1 MKSSNQQTAISTQT
15 MQQILHG
22 LYYVLFA
29 SCWLLLA
36 PNASAAGFDLSV
48 SPPIFQAELTPPS
61 NAQIKEQ
68 LVLENTGDEALDLK
82 IVFRHFKPAS
92 ENGQVEYLK
101 ETETPGA
108 DPLIFQRVSIEEN
121 GERLERVLIPPKTTK
136 KYNLHISV
144 PKDEPP
150 SDYYFTILFINDA
163 ATINN
168 SETPTDEEKPSGS
181 IAVGGIGT
189 NVLLSIGPKGT
200 TSGSI
205 EEFSTPFFQGGGPV
219 PFVVRVKNT
228 SKHFIY
234 PKANIEIKNMFGQR
248 IGVVDL
254 LPLNILSQTTRALPS
269 QEQFVF
275 ESQKQGGQLDEKT
288 LEKLAK
294 SQNAQSDNA
303 PLLAIWPEKFLL
315 GPYTAKLTIALS
327 DEGPIYHRSIIF
339 IGFPLLL
346 VTGFII
352 ALGVV
357 LLIRSRL
364 KHRR

>member
-1 MKSSNQQTAISTQT
+1 MKTSNQKTAISTKI
-15 MQQILHG
+15 MQQVLHG
-22 LYYVLFA
+22 LQYVLFA

-36 PNASAAGFDLSV
+36 PNANAAGFDLSV

-61 NAQIKEQ
+61 NAQVKEQ
-68 LVLENTGDEALDLK
+68 LILENSGDEPLDLK

-108 DPLIFQRVSIEEN
+108 DPLIFQRISVEED
-121 GERLERVLIPPKTTK
+121 GQRLERVIVPPKTTK

-163 ATINN
+163 ATTTNN
-168 SETPTDEEKPSGS
+168 DSSSDKDGPSGS
-181 IAVGGIGT
+181 MAVGGIGT

-200 TSGSI
+200 TTGSI
-205 EEFSTPFFQGGGPV
+205 EEFSTPFLQGGGPV

-234 PKANIEIKNMFGQR
+234 PKANIEITNMFGQR

-254 LPLNILSQTTRALPS
+254 LPLNILSGTTRAMPS
-269 QEQFVF
+269 REQFVF
-275 ESQKQGGQLDEKT
+275 ESQKQRGQLDEKT
-288 LEKLAK
+288 LDKLAK
-294 SQNAQSDNA
+294 NSTGS
-303 PLLAIWPEKFLL
+303 PLLAIWPEEFLL
-315 GPYTAKLTIALS
+315 GPYTATLTIALS
-327 DEGPIYHRSIIF
+327 SEGPIYHRSILF
-339 IGFPLLL
+339 IGFPALLL
-346 VTGFII
+346 LGFII
-352 ALGVV
+352 SIGVV

-364 KHRR
+364 KTRG